1 MNKYQK
7 KRNRVK
13 RFKPFL
19 NKNQI
24 NTIIYDENLYNSF
37 LNLVIEF
44 ERKGIE
50 ILKQI
55 MPHWFNNIS

>member
-7 KRNRVK
+7 RRNRVK
-13 RFKPFL
+13 RFEPFL

-24 NTIIYDENLYNSF
+24 NSIIYDDNSYNSF

-44 ERKGIE
+44 EREGIE

-55 MPHWFNNIS
+55 MPQWFNNIF

>member
-7 KRNRVK
+7 RRNRVK

-24 NTIIYDENLYNSF
+24 NSIIYDDDSYNSF
-37 LNLVIEF
+37 LNLVREL
-44 ERKGIE
+44 ERKGME
-50 ILKQI
+50 ILKDI
-55 MPHWFNNIS
+55 MPQWFQN